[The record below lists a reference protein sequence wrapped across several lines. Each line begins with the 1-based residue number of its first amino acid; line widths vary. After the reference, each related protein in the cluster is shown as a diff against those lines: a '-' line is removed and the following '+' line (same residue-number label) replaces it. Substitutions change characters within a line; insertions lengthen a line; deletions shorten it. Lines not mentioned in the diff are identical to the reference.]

1 MSIDTLV
8 SLAILKV
15 NWDRL
20 GRDYVEN
27 FVPFVAEALRHSRE
41 DIVSLPALQRDLR
54 DRFGLDLPLNPL
66 RQILQRAARHNY
78 VRRQSGVFYRNSAQL
93 DTLNFADVRN
103 AVISIHDRL
112 LPRLRDFVR
121 TERHAEWSEE
131 EAAAAVNAFLTD
143 QGLKFL
149 YAQAERA
156 AISVKGIS
164 REATYSVASFLAKA
178 RESEPELLE
187 DFTTLAKG
195 RLLASA
201 IYLPDPGRVAKKFE
215 NTAVYL
221 DTSIVIFAAGYAGPE
236 RQAPCEELL
245 RLLRDHG
252 AQLRSFDIT
261 VEEVKGILDACAARL
276 RRGQLRDAYGP
287 TIEWF
292 IESHCSASDVELM
305 IARLPEKLRSL
316 GIITEAR
323 PERLVEYQVDESGF
337 DAALEM
343 RIGYRNPKARI
354 HDVDC
359 VSAIAQA
366 RRGRHA
372 YEVETCGA
380 IFTTT
385 NSGLARESRAF
396 FQADAPERSV
406 ALCITDYSL
415 GNLLWL
421 KNPTQAPE
429 LPQKLLLADA
439 YAAMQPPDTLWKAY
453 LAEIARLEEQG
464 RITTDE
470 YFTLRHSLTAKRALM
485 DLTAGD
491 TAAFT
496 EGTVAEVLRVA
507 RESLRADLE
516 EQLARERSKLKDS
529 EERVTT
535 LEQQQ
540 IARRERIK
548 ARGARVATVGSTVAC
563 LGVLVFLAAGALLT
577 FPWSL
582 PQIKQAWYRYLTTG
596 LLACF
601 FVFTVANIAWGTSV
615 RSLRESL
622 ERWLERR
629 IQRWLSLITE

>member
-1 MSIDTLV
+1 MSTDTLV

-27 FVPFVAEALRHSRE
+27 FVPFIAEALRHSG
-41 DIVSLPALQRDLR
+41 DDVVSLPALQKDLR
-54 DRFGLDLPLNPL
+54 ERFGLDMPLNPL
-66 RQILQRAARHNY
+66 RQVLQRAARHNY
-78 VRRQSGVFYRNSAQL
+78 VRRQSGVFYRHPAQL
-93 DTLNFADVRN
+93 STLNFADVRN
-103 AVISIHDRL
+103 AVVSIHDRL

-121 TERHAEWSEE
+121 TERRTEWSEE
-131 EAAAAVNAFLTD
+131 EAAAAVSAFLTD

-149 YAQAERA
+149 YAQAEQTP
-156 AISVKGIS
+156 ISTKGIS
-164 REATYSVASFLAKA
+164 REAIYLVASFLARA
-178 RESEPELLE
+178 RDSEPDLLE

-201 IYLPDPGRVAKKFE
+201 IYLPDPGRVAKRFE
-215 NTAVYL
+215 NTAVYI
-221 DTSIVIFAAGYAGPE
+221 DTSILVFAAGYAGPE

-252 AQLRSFDIT
+252 ARLCCFEIT
-261 VEEVKGILDACAARL
+261 LKEVRGILDACAARL

-292 IESHCSASDVELM
+292 IESSRSASDVELM

-316 GIITEAR
+316 GIAVERR
-323 PERLVEYQVDESGF
+323 PERLVEFHVDESGF
-337 DAALEM
+337 EAALEK
-343 RIGYRNPKARI
+343 RIGYRNPKARV

-359 VSAIAQA
+359 VAAIAQL

-372 YEVETCGA
+372 YEVETSDA
-380 IFTTT
+380 VFVTPNTD
-385 NSGLARESRAF
+385 LARESRAF
-396 FQADAPERSV
+396 FQADAPEGSV
-406 ALCITDYSL
+406 ALCVTDYSL

-421 KNPTQAPE
+421 KNPTRAPD

-439 YAAMQPPDTLWKAY
+439 YAALQPPDPLWKAY
-453 LAEIARLEEQG
+453 LTEIARLEEQG

-470 YFTLRHSLTAKRALM
+470 YFTLRHSLSAKRALM

-491 TAAFT
+491 TSAFT

-507 RESLRADLE
+507 KEHLRADLE
-516 EQLARERSKLKDS
+516 EQLARERRKTEDAEQIVS
-529 EERVTT
+529 T
-535 LEQQQ
+535 LEQQH
-540 IARRERIK
+540 K
-548 ARGARVATVGSTVAC
+548 ARQDRMNARAARAASVMSTIAG
-563 LGVLVFLAAGALLT
+563 LGLLMVLAVGALLT

-582 PQIKQAWYRYLTTG
+582 PQITQAWYRYLTTG
-596 LLACF
+596 LLSAF
-601 FVFTVANIAWGTSV
+601 FLFTLANVAWGTSV
-615 RSLRESL
+615 RSIRESS

-629 IQRWLSLITE
+629 ISRWLLAIAE